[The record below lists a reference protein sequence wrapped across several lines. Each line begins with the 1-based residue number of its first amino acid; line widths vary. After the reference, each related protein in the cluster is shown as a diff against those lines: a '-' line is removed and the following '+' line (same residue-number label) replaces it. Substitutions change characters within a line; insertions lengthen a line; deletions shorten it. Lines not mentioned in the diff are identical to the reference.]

1 MGGWLILIAV
11 FLLVQALMHRKARQ
25 ETVINWQEA
34 AACETEQEALRQ
46 ERLAML
52 PTRQERIERC
62 KESIEKIRADWAA
75 CRAQMLGEFEPEE
88 LICEP
93 VAVFYTHI
101 PLDRAIIYQDKA
113 TYMVCFEHLELI
125 RENALA
131 EIYTP
136 GMPCGSW
143 KESYP
148 SRFFDTREE
157 AERIAQKAMQWLN

>member
-1 MGGWLILIAV
+1 
-11 FLLVQALMHRKARQ
+11 
-25 ETVINWQEA
+25 
-34 AACETEQEALRQ
+34 
-46 ERLAML
+46 ML

-75 CRAQMLGEFEPEE
+75 WQEDVRLFKPEE
-88 LICEP
+88 STPEP

-101 PLDRAIIYQDKA
+101 PLDRAIVYRKEE
-113 TYMVCFEHLELI
+113 TYMVGFQRLELI
-125 RENALA
+125 RESALA